1 MNDKP
6 VMQTPGEKLAA
17 LRNAAGR
24 SLPDLSEATKIPLPM
39 LKAIELDEYHKISGD
54 LYVKSFLRAYA
65 CEVGLD
71 AEEILTLYGNYS
83 GEGGGVPGSP
93 GAAVWQEEEV
103 QIKRLGL
110 PWGTIAIAAAG
121 LVLIAVTAYFL
132 LRDGS
137 DDASPEPAVQPAAV
151 ETSDNSEVVVTPEI
165 EAQLVESPVQDTE
178 PPVAVPVE
186 VPVQAEGLPADPI
199 PEGSALAID
208 GLTWPVVLRLVCPDA
223 RSISLKKDGERL
235 YDSVIWPTPAP
246 PLPAA
251 GVKSGRAYQTREG
264 LVIYWGAED
273 HFSLRVDNP
282 AGVKATLNGGYRD
295 ISGLGRGAEIIL
307 NDPAVINSNLPS
319 ARSADRP

>member
-6 VMQTPGEKLAA
+6 IMQTPGERLAA

-39 LKAIELDEYHKISGD
+39 LQAIELDEYHKISGD

-93 GAAVWQEEEV
+93 GATVWQEEEV

-132 LRDGS
+132 LRGGS
-137 DDASPEPAVQPAAV
+137 DDAPTEPAAQPAAV
-151 ETSDNSEVVVTPEI
+151 ETSNNPEVVVSPEG
-165 EAQLVESPVQDTE
+165 EAQLVERPVQDTE
-178 PPVAVPVE
+178 QPVAVPAE
-186 VPVQAEGLPADPI
+186 VPAQAEVHPADPI
-199 PEGSALAID
+199 PDGSALSID
-208 GLTWPVVLRLVCPDA
+208 GQTWPVVLRLVCPDA
-223 RSISLKKDGERL
+223 RSISLKKDGDRL

-251 GVKSGRAYQTREG
+251 GVKAGRAYQTREG

-282 AGVKATLNGGYRD
+282 AGVKATVNGGYRD